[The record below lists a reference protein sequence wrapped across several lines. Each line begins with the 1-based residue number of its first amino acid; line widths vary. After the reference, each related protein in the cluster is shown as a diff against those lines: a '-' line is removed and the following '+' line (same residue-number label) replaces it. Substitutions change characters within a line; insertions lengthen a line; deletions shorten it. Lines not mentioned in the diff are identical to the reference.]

1 MLTRTEID
9 QIIRMNNL
17 ILRNLRITQAYY
29 ELSQG
34 MAQVLGGENV
44 NWCSFATYASKTA
57 GYAIRHDRLPD
68 KLALAFEW
76 MDGSF
81 DRLRAG
87 HADTRTRLHS
97 YLTDPAHRLTVDHE
111 GLVESILDCISLSV
125 SIGNGR
131 VFAELA
137 HPFHRFITEL
147 GQDAAYDE
155 NHLQYFLAQFRPGPV
170 AGNGQDYLIEAF
182 TTYYRAR
189 FMEDS
194 AQKAQA
200 ILLANLLVGLHE
212 QIRLQPHIAEA
223 LEAPVAALRAQP
235 VARLGGG
242 LPATVWHMARRMG
255 QQLLTRNMLFI
266 TIPAGDLRL
275 GHNVKPPVGA
285 HKFPPSLVTIQ
296 NGRLRQLL
304 ERWDF
309 SDETLTGTAAVNW
322 ARLDDRMHF
331 IADFFR
337 SHQQNEHLFQ
347 PPFVPVQVAGMQAG
361 CIPGGVL

>member
-9 QIIRMNNL
+9 QIIRMPNL

-34 MAQVLGGENV
+34 MAQVLGHENT

-76 MDGSF
+76 ADAPF
-81 DRLRAG
+81 DRLRADRV
-87 HADTRTRLHS
+87 APRTRLHT
-97 YLTDPAHRLTVDHE
+97 YLTDPARRLMVEDE
-111 GLVESILDCISLSV
+111 GVVESILDCISLSV

-147 GQDAAYDE
+147 GQDTTYDE
-155 NHLQYFLAQFRPGPV
+155 NHLQYFLAQFRPGPIKED
-170 AGNGQDYLIEAF
+170 GQDYLIEAF
-182 TTYYRAR
+182 TSYYQAR
-189 FMEDS
+189 FMDD
-194 AQKAQA
+194 AAHKAQA
-200 ILLANLLVGLHE
+200 MLLANLLVGLHE

-235 VARLGGG
+235 AAKLGGV
-242 LPATVWHMARRMG
+242 LPASAWKMARRMG
-255 QQLLTRNMLFI
+255 QQLLTRSMMFI
-266 TIPAGDLRL
+266 TIPAGELRL
-275 GHNVKPPVGA
+275 GQNVKPPVGA
-285 HKFPPSLVTIQ
+285 HKFPPALVTIQ

-304 ERWDF
+304 NRWDF

-322 ARLDDRMHF
+322 ARLEDRMHF

-337 SHQQNEHLFQ
+337 SHQQNADLFQ
-347 PPFVPVQVAGMQAG
+347 PPFVPVQVAGMLSG